1 MDYRNRRRLK
11 ILGRARIVEDDPL
24 LLAQVQDPDYA
35 ATVERAIVFEIEGWD
50 WNCPQH
56 IPVRYSQAEVDA
68 MQARISELEQ
78 LLAEAKNS

>member
-11 ILGRARIVEDDPL
+11 ILGRARIVEDDPAI
-24 LLAQVQDPDYA
+24 LAQVQDPDYA
-35 ATVERAIVFEIEGWD
+35 ATVERAIIFEIEGCD

-56 IPVRYSQAEVDA
+56 IPVRYSQGEVDA
-68 MQARISELEQ
+68 MQARIIELEE